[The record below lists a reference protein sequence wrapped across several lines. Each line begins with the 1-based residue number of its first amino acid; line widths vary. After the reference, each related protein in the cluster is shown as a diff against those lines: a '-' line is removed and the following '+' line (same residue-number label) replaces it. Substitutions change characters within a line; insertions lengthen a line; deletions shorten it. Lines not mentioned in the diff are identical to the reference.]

1 MRLPF
6 ADRAT
11 RATAGVAPA
20 TPATATQADAG
31 AVTGVAPNRLSLL
44 LLVFIGGV
52 SSLALEMLG
61 PRLMAPFFGTS
72 LFIWANQIGFT
83 LIYLSLGYYIG
94 GRVADRHPSM
104 RLLCA
109 LTAAAALFTGLIPFI
124 SGPVLNAAAIAL
136 NSE

>member
-11 RATAGVAPA
+11 RATAGGAPA

-72 LFIWANQIGFT
+72 LF
-83 LIYLSLGYYIG
+83 
-94 GRVADRHPSM
+94 
-104 RLLCA
+104 
-109 LTAAAALFTGLIPFI
+109 
-124 SGPVLNAAAIAL
+124 
-136 NSE
+136 